1 MQEGCSTS
9 IRMRF
14 PSSCLSL
21 MFPRV
26 MFYTSCHEHDQIL
39 TCMLHA
45 LQSPGPPSS
54 PIIMATWPG
63 TLQIP
68 SPRSAADDPHGRH
81 VRDPVS
87 VSMCLSD
94 LGLSMFFSTLQSSS
108 NRNFVGL
115 ITSLRQYS
123 CHFAQALGSPSK
135 SQEKAVPARR
145 SPGLIRSCS
154 HFDRATS
161 FELGRGMLQGV
172 MLVFACYRPIA
183 GTHA

>member
-135 SQEKAVPARR
+135 SQEKAVPRVGVLALSAHVRTSTEPRR
-145 SPGLIRSCS
+145 LSWGEGCYKESCLS
-154 HFDRATS
+154 LHVTD
-161 FELGRGMLQGV
+161 
-172 MLVFACYRPIA
+172 P
-183 GTHA
+183 